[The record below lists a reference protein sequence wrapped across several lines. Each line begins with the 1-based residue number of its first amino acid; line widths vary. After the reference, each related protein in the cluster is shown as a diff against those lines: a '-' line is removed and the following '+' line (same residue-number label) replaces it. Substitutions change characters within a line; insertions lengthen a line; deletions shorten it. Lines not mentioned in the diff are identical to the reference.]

1 MGGTDRKFLSKL
13 VVVTSWIVL
22 FCVVDLGLKFVITE
36 HVMDP
41 PRVITVT
48 PFFNIILTY
57 NPGVSFG
64 MFSQSI
70 GSSPYFFGALQ
81 AIVVLGLVVWSLR
94 ARTRIESFAIASI
107 AGGAAGNILDRFWNR
122 AVTDYLDFHA
132 FGWSWPAFNMADV
145 MIVCGAILVVLV
157 SGRAAKDATNVAH
170 P

>member
-1 MGGTDRKFLSKL
+1 MGKAGRSYLSKL
-13 VVVTSWIVL
+13 PIVISWVAL
-22 FCVVDLGLKFVITE
+22 FCALDLGLKFVVTE

-64 MFSQSI
+64 MFSESI

-81 AIVVLGLVVWSLR
+81 AIIVLGLVVWSLR
-94 ARTRIESFAIASI
+94 ARLRIESFAIASI

-132 FGWSWPAFNMADV
+132 FGWSWPAFNLADV
-145 MIVCGAILVVLV
+145 MIVCGAFLVVLV
-157 SGRAAKDATNVAH
+157 SGRTAKDATNVAH